1 MAEEPEFLNAVV
13 SDPAAN
19 SYMTLTEA
27 DERMAEFEAFDAWDA
42 LEEDDQARMLMR
54 GSRLI
59 DRYREGWGAP
69 FEEDQRLAFPR
80 AIDADGDIPDGVK
93 RALLEYIDFRL
104 KDEDGS
110 LNTLKDLQ
118 GEGVTSQSILGQSA
132 SFEKDP
138 SGLPAGARRE
148 LDRLGNR
155 VGGGVEN
162 RPYHCGEGGDEAL
175 FG

>member
-1 MAEEPEFLNAVV
+1 MADEPSFLNATA

-42 LEEDDQARMLMR
+42 LEEDDQARMLIR
-54 GSRLI
+54 GTRLI
-59 DRYREGWGAP
+59 DQFHGWGTR

-80 AIDADGDIPDGVK
+80 LIDVNGDIPDGVK
-93 RALLEYIDFRL
+93 RALLEYVDFRL

-110 LNTLKDLQ
+110 LNGLKDLQ
-118 GEGVTSQSILGQSA
+118 AEGVTQQSMLGQST
-132 SFEKDP
+132 SFEKDG
-138 SGLPAGARRE
+138 SQLPAGVRKE
-148 LDRLGNR
+148 LERLASTHGH
-155 VGGGVEN
+155 VEN
-162 RPYHCGEGGDEAL
+162 RPYHCGEGGDEAI

>member
-1 MAEEPEFLNAVV
+1 MAEEPDFLNAT
-13 SDPAAN
+13 SADPEAN

-27 DERMAEFEAFDAWDA
+27 DERMKEFEAFDAWDA
-42 LEEDDQARMLMR
+42 LDEADQARMLIR
-54 GSRLI
+54 GSRLV
-59 DRYREGWGAP
+59 DQYHGWG
-69 FEEDQRLAFPR
+69 ERYTDDQRLAFPR
-80 AIDADGDIPDGVK
+80 AIDSEGAIPDGVK
-93 RALLEYIDFRL
+93 RAILEYVDFRL

-138 SGLPAGARRE
+138 SGLPAGARKE
-148 LDRLGNR
+148 LERLMNTL
-155 VGGGVEN
+155 GGGVQN
-162 RPYHCGEGGDEAL
+162 RPYHCGEGGDEAI